1 MAGAAVSMA
10 EENMIKITVIIAGR
24 PYPLRIKA
32 ADEPA
37 VRKIVKEVND
47 KITTFQSAYP
57 GRDKQ
62 DGLSMT
68 LLTYAFDLYKIRQD
82 KPEANEP
89 GLNTHLDRI
98 DELLEKLL

>member
-1 MAGAAVSMA
+1 MA

-37 VRKIVKEVND
+37 VRKIVKEVNE
-47 KITTFQSAYP
+47 KITTFQSAYQ

-68 LLTYAFDLYKIRQD
+68 ILTYAFDLYKLRQD
-82 KPEANEP
+82 KPLVNEP
-89 GLNTHLDRI
+89 GIDTQLDRI
-98 DELLEKLL
+98 DEILEQLL

>member
-1 MAGAAVSMA
+1 
-10 EENMIKITVIIAGR
+10 MIKITVIIAGR

-47 KITTFQSAYP
+47 KITTFQSAYQ

-68 LLTYAFDLYKIRQD
+68 ILTYAFDLYKLRQD
-82 KPEANEP
+82 RPAPNEP
-89 GLNTHLDRI
+89 GIHSHLDRI

>member
-1 MAGAAVSMA
+1 MA
-10 EENMIKITVIIAGR
+10 EESMIKITVIVAGR

-47 KITTFQSAYP
+47 KITNFQSAYQ

-68 LLTYAFDLYKIRQD
+68 ILTYAFDLYKLRKEQ
-82 KPEANEP
+82 PLANEP
-89 GLNTHLDRI
+89 GMASQLDRI
-98 DELLEKLL
+98 DDLLDQLL

>member
-1 MAGAAVSMA
+1 MT

-47 KITTFQSAYP
+47 KITTFQSAYQ

-68 LLTYAFDLYKIRQD
+68 ILTYAFDLYKLRQD
-82 KPEANEP
+82 KPLVNEP
-89 GLNTHLDRI
+89 GIDSHLDTI
-98 DELLEKLL
+98 DEILEQLL

>member
-1 MAGAAVSMA
+1 
-10 EENMIKITVIIAGR
+10 MIKITVIIAGR

-47 KITTFQSAYP
+47 KITTFQSAYQ

-68 LLTYAFDLYKIRQD
+68 ILTYAFDLYKLRQD
-82 KPEANEP
+82 KPLVNEP
-89 GLNTHLDRI
+89 GIDTQLDRI
-98 DELLEKLL
+98 DEILEQLL

>member
-1 MAGAAVSMA
+1 MT
-10 EENMIKITVIIAGR
+10 EENMIKITVILAGR

-47 KITTFQSAYP
+47 KITTFQSAYA

-82 KPEANEP
+82 QHDPNEP
-89 GLNTHLDRI
+89 GLHQYLDRI
-98 DELLEKLL
+98 DDLLEELL

>member
-1 MAGAAVSMA
+1 MT
-10 EENMIKITVIIAGR
+10 EENMIKITVILAGR

-47 KITTFQSAYP
+47 KITTFQSAYT

-82 KPEANEP
+82 QPDPNEP
-89 GLNTHLDRI
+89 GLNQHLDRI
-98 DELLEKLL
+98 DDLLQELL

>member
-1 MAGAAVSMA
+1 MA

-37 VRKIVKEVND
+37 VRKIVKEVNE
-47 KITTFQSAYP
+47 KITTFQSAYQ

-68 LLTYAFDLYKIRQD
+68 ILTYAFDLYKLRQD
-82 KPEANEP
+82 KPLINEP
-89 GLNTHLDRI
+89 GIDTQLDRI
-98 DELLEKLL
+98 DELLEQLL

>member
-1 MAGAAVSMA
+1 
-10 EENMIKITVIIAGR
+10 MIKITVIIAGR

-47 KITTFQSAYP
+47 KITTFQSAYQ

-68 LLTYAFDLYKIRQD
+68 ILTYAFDLYKLRQD
-82 KPEANEP
+82 KPLVNEP
-89 GLNTHLDRI
+89 GIDSHLDNI
-98 DELLEKLL
+98 DEILDQLL

>member
-1 MAGAAVSMA
+1 MA

-32 ADEPA
+32 ADESA

-47 KITTFQSAYP
+47 KISTFQSAYQ

-68 LLTYAFDLYKIRQD
+68 ILTYAFDLYKMRRETPQT
-82 KPEANEP
+82 NEP
-89 GLNTHLDRI
+89 GINSHLDRI
-98 DELLEKLL
+98 DDILKQLL

>member
-1 MAGAAVSMA
+1 MA

-37 VRKIVKEVND
+37 VRKIVKEVNE
-47 KITTFQSAYP
+47 KITTFQSAYQ

-68 LLTYAFDLYKIRQD
+68 ILTYAFDLYKLRQD
-82 KPEANEP
+82 KPLVNEP
-89 GLNTHLDRI
+89 GIDTQLDRI
-98 DELLEKLL
+98 DEILDQLL

>member
-1 MAGAAVSMA
+1 
-10 EENMIKITVIIAGR
+10 MIKITVIVAGR

-37 VRKIVKEVND
+37 VRRVVKEVND
-47 KITTFQSAYP
+47 KITSFQSAYQ

-68 LLTYAFDLYKIRQD
+68 ILTYAFDLYKMRKEPPQ
-82 KPEANEP
+82 ANEP
-89 GLNTHLDRI
+89 GMATQLDRI
-98 DELLEKLL
+98 DELLDKLL

>member
-1 MAGAAVSMA
+1 MA

-37 VRKIVKEVND
+37 VRKIVKEVNE
-47 KITTFQSAYP
+47 KITTFQSAYQ

-68 LLTYAFDLYKIRQD
+68 ILTYAFDLYKLRQD
-82 KPEANEP
+82 KPLVNEP
-89 GLNTHLDRI
+89 GIDTQLDRI
-98 DELLEKLL
+98 DELLEQLL

>member
-1 MAGAAVSMA
+1 
-10 EENMIKITVIIAGR
+10 MIKITVIIAGR

-37 VRKIVKEVND
+37 VRKIVKEVNE
-47 KITTFQSAYP
+47 KITTFQSAYQ

-68 LLTYAFDLYKIRQD
+68 ILTYAFDLYKLRQD
-82 KPEANEP
+82 KPLVNEP
-89 GLNTHLDRI
+89 GIDTQLDRI
-98 DELLEKLL
+98 DELLEQLL

>member
-1 MAGAAVSMA
+1 MT
-10 EENMIKITVIIAGR
+10 EENMIKITVILAGR

-68 LLTYAFDLYKIRQD
+68 ILTYAFDLYKLRQD
-82 KPEANEP
+82 RSDAQESGVNSH
-89 GLNTHLDRI
+89 LNRI
-98 DELLEKLL
+98 DDLLDQLL

>member
-1 MAGAAVSMA
+1 MT

-32 ADEPA
+32 SDEPA

-47 KITTFQSAYP
+47 KIMTFQSAYP

-68 LLTYAFDLYKIRQD
+68 LLTYAFDLYKLRQE
-82 KPEANEP
+82 KPDPNEP
-89 GLNTHLDRI
+89 GLHNQLDRI
-98 DELLEKLL
+98 DELLEQLL

>member
-1 MAGAAVSMA
+1 MT
-10 EENMIKITVIIAGR
+10 EENMIKITVILAGR

-47 KITTFQSAYP
+47 KITTFQSAYT

-82 KPEANEP
+82 QPDPNEP
-89 GLNTHLDRI
+89 GLHQYLDRI
-98 DELLEKLL
+98 DDLLEELL

>member
-1 MAGAAVSMA
+1 
-10 EENMIKITVIIAGR
+10 MIKITVIIAGR

-37 VRKIVKEVND
+37 VRKIVKEVNE
-47 KITTFQSAYP
+47 KITTFQSAYQ

-68 LLTYAFDLYKIRQD
+68 ILTYAFDLYKLRQD
-82 KPEANEP
+82 KPLVNEP
-89 GLNTHLDRI
+89 GIDTQLDRI
-98 DELLEKLL
+98 DEILEQLL

>member
-1 MAGAAVSMA
+1 MAEAAVKRGMA
-10 EENMIKITVIIAGR
+10 EEQMIKITVLVAGR

-37 VRKIVKEVND
+37 MRRVVKAIND

-68 LLTYAFDLYKIRQD
+68 LLTYAFDLHRMRKT
-82 KPEANEP
+82 P
-89 GLNTHLDRI
+89 
-98 DELLEKLL
+98 

>member
-1 MAGAAVSMA
+1 MA

-47 KITTFQSAYP
+47 KITTFQSAYQ

-68 LLTYAFDLYKIRQD
+68 ILTYAFDLYKLRQD
-82 KPEANEP
+82 KPLVNEP
-89 GLNTHLDRI
+89 GIDTHLDRI
-98 DELLEKLL
+98 DEILEQLL

>member
-1 MAGAAVSMA
+1 MT

-47 KITTFQSAYP
+47 KITTFQSSYQ

-68 LLTYAFDLYKIRQD
+68 ILTYAFDLYKLRQD
-82 KPEANEP
+82 RPDPNEP
-89 GLNTHLDRI
+89 GIHSHLDRI